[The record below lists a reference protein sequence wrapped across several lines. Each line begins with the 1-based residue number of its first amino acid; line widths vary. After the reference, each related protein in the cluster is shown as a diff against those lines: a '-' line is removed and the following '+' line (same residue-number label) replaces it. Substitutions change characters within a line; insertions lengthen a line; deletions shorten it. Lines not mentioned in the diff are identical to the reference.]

1 MPDVL
6 VYERVETFEDSLARR
21 GHHIVYR
28 SNTLNYCPGC
38 GRSQWHVG
46 RISAECGYC
55 ATAVPLAEARLD
67 RPSPATAGSG
77 SLARVARHLRE
88 KREFAR
94 MAGNGR
100 NLQLLIDGSPAS
112 FALQNISAGGV
123 MGDAS
128 VELAPGAEVL
138 VRFED
143 GLLIPATVRWS
154 DDGMVGLAFTK
165 PMLPEGTTQ

>member
-1 MPDVL
+1 M
-6 VYERVETFEDSLARR
+6 
-21 GHHIVYR
+21 
-28 SNTLNYCPGC
+28 
-38 GRSQWHVG
+38 
-46 RISAECGYC
+46 
-55 ATAVPLAEARLD
+55 
-67 RPSPATAGSG
+67 
-77 SLARVARHLRE
+77 ARVARKLRE

-100 NLQLLIDGSPAS
+100 NLQLLIEGSPAS

-128 VELAPGAEVL
+128 VELAPGADVL

-165 PMLPEGTTQ
+165 PMLPEGTPQ